1 MSAAYADALPAA
13 CDRMHRAIDGLR
25 EATSRV
31 RATIDAMVARDAREC
46 PAPRRCVLVLHD
58 DDAPRSAIAHAI
70 ATSLRVPVSECA
82 SLAHARVSLASDRPA
97 VIVAD
102 YHLGRDTCAALLR
115 DRRPSVRAVIVT
127 GRVDLE
133 ALRPIADGVRAKLMA
148 TPTTPEEM
156 AALVAL
162 VRGKLDDAAPSGA

>member
-1 MSAAYADALPAA
+1 
-13 CDRMHRAIDGLR
+13 
-25 EATSRV
+25 
-31 RATIDAMVARDAREC
+31 MVARDAREC

-58 DDAPRSAIAHAI
+58 DDAPRSAIAHA
-70 ATSLRVPVSECA
+70 
-82 SLAHARVSLASDRPA
+82 RVSLASDRPA

-102 YHLGRDTCAALLR
+102 YHLGRETCAALLR

-133 ALRPIADGVRAKLMA
+133 ALRPIADGVRAKLVS

-156 AALVAL
+156 TALVEL
-162 VRGKLDDAAPSGA
+162 VRGKLDDAAPPRA

>member
-13 CDRMHRAIDGLR
+13 CDRMRRAVEGLR
-25 EATSRV
+25 EVTTRM
-31 RATIDAMVARDAREC
+31 RTTIDAMVARDAREC

-58 DDAPRSAIAHAI
+58 DDAPRGAIAHAI

-82 SLAHARVSLASDRPA
+82 SLAHARVSLSADRPA

-102 YHLGRDTCAALLR
+102 YHLGRETCAALLR

-162 VRGKLDDAAPSGA
+162 VRGKLDDAAPLRT